1 MPSPTRIYTLFTNHK
16 DSTLMDVL
24 QKYGSLRRFIADSY
38 SPTTQQAVD
47 SALLYAEEKMRGYTR
62 YDGTPMLD
70 HDVAVAEIVSRELG
84 LGRNSTVAAILHDVI
99 RIANKER
106 PEEVEP
112 LSIEIRERF
121 GEPVLGIIVG
131 LCKISNIKLKVSK
144 EQANDFRDMLV
155 SYSVDPR
162 VILIKLADRLEVM
175 RSLNIFPVAKHRKK
189 SWESMNL
196 YAPIAHKLGL
206 YALKSE
212 LEDLA
217 LKWLEPKDY
226 EYITRRLEETE
237 SERQTF
243 IARFLV
249 PIEEKLKSIPNLH
262 YHIKSRTKSV
272 YSIWNKMRK
281 QNVPF
286 EGVYDIFALR
296 IIIDC
301 ERELEKQLCWTVYS
315 VVGDCYTPNP
325 KRMRDWVTIPKSN
338 GYESLHTTVSA
349 GGGRWVEIQIR
360 TERMDAVAER
370 GIAAHW
376 RYKGVNQGAQT
387 SEQWLSRLRE
397 ALEETTHSLS
407 QRFDAKPSTSEIF
420 VFTPNGDIRKLPEGA
435 TVLDFAFDI
444 HTNLGATC
452 TGAKV
457 NNRAVPIREVL
468 HNGDIVEVMTQKN
481 QTPKSDWLTF
491 CVTSKARGRIKS
503 WLRNEQMKHARIGRE
518 ELERKLKNWKI
529 TVPIDEAVAY
539 LGKVLKVRTGREVYS
554 MIALQKIDFLSIKEI
569 LQQWLSGE
577 AEEQRRVAAAEAERK
592 KEELKAAQQ
601 EEAPSHR
608 RSDALVI
615 DEKIN
620 NIEYKLAKCCN
631 PIKGDDIF
639 GFVTISSGITI
650 HRSDCPNAARLREN
664 YPYRVMDARWRS
676 SADGA
681 FRATIA
687 IVAGDI
693 PGIGNQIT
701 EVVTRELKLNIRTL
715 SMAARGDG
723 TMRGTIS
730 VEVPSTSIVDL
741 LIHSIMRIRG
751 VQRAYRVN
759 N

>member
-1 MPSPTRIYTLFTNHK
+1 
-16 DSTLMDVL
+16 MDPL
-24 QKYGSLRRFIADSY
+24 KRYGSLRRYIASTY
-38 SPTTQQAVD
+38 SEQTQQTID
-47 SALLYAEEKMRGYTR
+47 DALIYASERMQGYAR
-62 YDGTPMLD
+62 YDGTPLLD
-70 HDVAVAEIVSRELG
+70 HDVAVAEIATREIG
-84 LGRNSTVAAILHDVI
+84 LGRNSTVAAILHDVL
-99 RIANKER
+99 RIANKEQ
-106 PEEVEP
+106 PEMVDP
-112 LSIEIRERF
+112 ISREIRERF

-131 LCKISNIKLKVSK
+131 LCKISNIKLKGSK
-144 EQANDFRDMLV
+144 EQANDFRDMIV
-155 SYSVDPR
+155 SYSEDPR

-175 RSLNIFPVAKHRKK
+175 RELQIFPPEKRRKK

-196 YAPIAHKLGL
+196 YAQIAHKLGL

-226 EYITRRLEETE
+226 EYICRRLEETE

-249 PIEEKLKSIPNLH
+249 PIEEKLKAVPGLS
-262 YHIKSRTKSV
+262 YHIKGRTKSV

-281 QNVPF
+281 QGVPF

-296 IIIDC
+296 VIIDC

-315 VVGDCYTPNP
+315 VVRDCYTPNP

-349 GGGRWVEIQIR
+349 GEGRWVEIQLR
-360 TERMDAVAER
+360 SERMDAVAER

-376 RYKGVNQGAQT
+376 RYKGVNQGGQT

-397 ALEETTHSLS
+397 VLEETTQSLT
-407 QRFDAKPSTSEIF
+407 QRFDATPSTSEIF
-420 VFTPNGDIRKLPEGA
+420 VFTPNGDIRKLSEGA

-452 TGAKV
+452 TGARV
-457 NNRAVPIREVL
+457 NGRAVPIREVL
-468 HNGDIVEVMTQKN
+468 HNGDIVEIMTQKN
-481 QTPKSDWLTF
+481 QTPKADWLSF
-491 CVTSKARGRIKS
+491 CVTSKARSRIKS
-503 WLRNEQMKHARIGRE
+503 YLRAEQNQNARTGRE

-529 TVPIDEAVAY
+529 AVTIDEDVAY

-554 MIALQKIDFLSIKEI
+554 LIATQKIDFLSIKEI
-569 LQQWLSGE
+569 LQQWLSGQAE
-577 AEEQRRVAAAEAERK
+577 AERREAAAEAERR
-592 KEELKAAQQ
+592 KEELKAAAEQ
-601 EEAPSHR
+601 PTTH

-664 YPYRVMDARWRS
+664 YPYRVMEARWRS
-676 SADGA
+676 NADGA

-687 IVAGDI
+687 IVANDVAGV
-693 PGIGNQIT
+693 GNQIT

-715 SMAARGDG
+715 NLSARGDG

-741 LIHSIMRIRG
+741 LIDSIQRIRG
-751 VQRAYRVN
+751 VQGAYRVN

>member
-1 MPSPTRIYTLFTNHK
+1 
-16 DSTLMDVL
+16 MDVL
-24 QKYGSLRRFIADSY
+24 QKYSSLRRYMAENY
-38 SPTTQQAVD
+38 SETTQQSVD
-47 SALLYAEEKMRGYTR
+47 KALVYAAEHMSEYIR
-62 YDGTPMLD
+62 YNGTPMLD
-70 HDVAVAEIVSRELG
+70 HDVAVADIVAREIG
-84 LGRNSTVAAILHDVI
+84 LGRNSTVAAILHDVL

-106 PEEVEP
+106 PEDVDA
-112 LSIEIRERF
+112 LSREIREQF

-144 EQANDFRDMLV
+144 EQADDFRDMIV
-155 SYSVDPR
+155 SYSEDPR

-175 RSLNIFPVAKHRKK
+175 RKLEIFPPEKRRKK

-226 EYITRRLEETE
+226 EYICRRLEETE

-249 PIEEKLKSIPNLH
+249 PIEERLH
-262 YHIKSRTKSV
+262 SVHGLNYHIKSRTKSV

-296 IIIDC
+296 VIIDC
-301 ERELEKQLCWTVYS
+301 PREMEKQFCWMVYS
-315 VVGDCYTPNP
+315 VVSDCYTPNP
-325 KRMRDWVTIPKSN
+325 KRMRDWVTIPKKN

-349 GGGRWVEIQIR
+349 GEGRWVEIQIR

-397 ALEETTHSLS
+397 ALEETTHSLT
-407 QRFDAKPSTSEIF
+407 QRFDAKPTTGEIF

-444 HTNLGATC
+444 HTNLGSTC
-452 TGAKV
+452 TGGKV

-481 QTPKSDWLTF
+481 QVPKADWLNF

-503 WLRNEQMKHARIGRE
+503 FLREEQMKYARMGRE

-529 TVPIDEAVAY
+529 NIPIDEAVAY

-554 MIALQKIDFLSIKEI
+554 MIALQKIDFISIKEI
-569 LQQWLSGE
+569 LNQWISGE

-592 KEELKAAQQ
+592 KEEQKAA
-601 EEAPSHR
+601 EPNPSSH

-650 HRSDCPNAARLREN
+650 HRSDCPNAARLKEN
-664 YPYRVMDARWRS
+664 YPYRVMEARWRS
-676 SADGA
+676 NADGA

-687 IVAGDI
+687 VTGADM
-693 PGIGNQIT
+693 PGLANQIT
-701 EVVTRELKLNIRTL
+701 EIVTREMKLNIRGL
-715 SMAARGDG
+715 NFSSRGDG
-723 TMRGTIS
+723 TMYGTIS
-730 VEVPSTSIVDL
+730 VEVSSATIVDM
-741 LIHSIMRIRG
+741 LIHSILRIRG